1 MKNSDFF
8 NMLNNKYGINL
19 NKQQRTAA
27 VHDKGPCLLLAVP
40 GAGKTTTMLCRT
52 AYLIL
57 NSVKPDNILSITFSR
72 ASAKDM
78 EEKFKKMFEQG
89 LDASP
94 EFSTIHIF
102 AYKVVLRYYHKSK
115 IKLNIIENDKD
126 RGKLKVIK
134 DAYSNY
140 NDGEKINDDDLD
152 NIINRISF
160 VKNMMLEDDE
170 IDNYPFP
177 DENTIPCFKSIYL
190 DYEKYKRE
198 TGLIDFD
205 DMLTECHKAF
215 INDSTLLE
223 ELRNKYK
230 YIQVD
235 EGQDTSK
242 IQHEIIKILASAE
255 NNILYICDD
264 DQSIYGFR
272 AAYPEFLLKIR
283 ETYPDAKILF
293 MEENFRSS
301 KNIVAVCSSF
311 IKINKKR
318 YDKNMVTS
326 NAEGNKVKI
335 ITLDD
340 TVSQYIILTES
351 LKDLN
356 EREAAVL
363 YRNKRSSIL
372 VADYF
377 IKNNIEFTM
386 TGYDRSFFNHWI
398 VNDMLSFM
406 KFASNQKDI
415 VTFGMIYRKLQGF
428 YITNAMYDTIK
439 YNKSDNT
446 VFEKLS
452 KIKGLQEYQVEK
464 IKELRCKTRRLSGLN
479 PHEAIAFIES
489 ELNYNKQMEFN
500 KSRYGYSV
508 ENQKNILF
516 ILKMLSAEIKD
527 YKELKEKLEILEK
540 QLKEAE
546 DNKTC
551 KIVLSTIHSSKG
563 LEWDDVYMI
572 DLINGEFPA
581 NKSDTEEER
590 RLFYVGMTRAK
601 QNLTIFKCNNRFE
614 ETVVPSIFINEAEKQ
629 GANHISKSS
638 KTFKKPQNAKTTTL
652 KEKDIQDRNVPVDF
666 DFEDLFKNESSVKK
680 YIDKDAVQLGS
691 KVKLRDMEYDE
702 ILDYTIVVSS
712 EADPMKDKISNISPL
727 GSALLGKKKG
737 TEIEVSTPSGK
748 TKYEI
753 LEVD

>member
-1 MKNSDFF
+1 M
-8 NMLNNKYGINL
+8 
-19 NKQQRTAA
+19 
-27 VHDKGPCLLLAVP
+27 
-40 GAGKTTTMLCRT
+40 
-52 AYLIL
+52 
-57 NSVKPDNILSITFSR
+57 
-72 ASAKDM
+72 
-78 EEKFKKMFEQG
+78 
-89 LDASP
+89 
-94 EFSTIHIF
+94 
-102 AYKVVLRYYHKSK
+102 
-115 IKLNIIENDKD
+115 
-126 RGKLKVIK
+126 
-134 DAYSNY
+134 
-140 NDGEKINDDDLD
+140 
-152 NIINRISF
+152 
-160 VKNMMLEDDE
+160 
-170 IDNYPFP
+170 
-177 DENTIPCFKSIYL
+177 
-190 DYEKYKRE
+190 
-198 TGLIDFD
+198 
-205 DMLTECHKAF
+205 
-215 INDSTLLE
+215 
-223 ELRNKYK
+223 
-230 YIQVD
+230 
-235 EGQDTSK
+235 
-242 IQHEIIKILASAE
+242 
-255 NNILYICDD
+255 
-264 DQSIYGFR
+264 
-272 AAYPEFLLKIR
+272 
-283 ETYPDAKILF
+283 
-293 MEENFRSS
+293 
-301 KNIVAVCSSF
+301 
-311 IKINKKR
+311 
-318 YDKNMVTS
+318 
-326 NAEGNKVKI
+326 
-335 ITLDD
+335 
-340 TVSQYIILTES
+340 
-351 LKDLN
+351 
-356 EREAAVL
+356 
-363 YRNKRSSIL
+363 

-464 IKELRCKTRRLSGLN
+464 IKELRYKIRRLSGLN

-638 KTFKKPQNAKTTTL
+638 KHSKPQNAKTTTL

-666 DFEDLFKNESSVKK
+666 DFEDLFKNESSVKT

-691 KVKLRDMEYDE
+691 KVKLKRHGIDE

>member
-1 MKNSDFF
+1 MNNSDFF

-94 EFSTIHIF
+94 EFSTIHSF
-102 AYKVVLRYYHKSK
+102 AYKVVLRYYHKNK
-115 IKLNIIENDKD
+115 IKLSIIENDKD
-126 RGKLKVIK
+126 RGKLKVLK

-301 KNIVAVCSSF
+301 KNIVAVCNSF

-318 YDKNMVTS
+318 YDKNMVT
-326 NAEGNKVKI
+326 NNVEGGKVKI

-340 TVSQYIILTES
+340 SVSQYTMLTES
-351 LKDLN
+351 LKDLK
-356 EREAAVL
+356 ERDAAVL

-415 VTFGMIYRKLQGF
+415 VTFGMIFRKLQGF

-439 YNKSDNT
+439 YDKTDNT
-446 VFEKLS
+446 VFDKLS
-452 KIKGLQEYQVEK
+452 KIKGLQDYHVEK
-464 IKELRCKTRRLSGLN
+464 IKELKYKIRRLSGLN

-489 ELNYNKQMEFN
+489 ELNYNKQLEFN

-508 ENQKNILF
+508 ENQKYPF
-516 ILKMLSAEIKD
+516 TLKMLSAEIKD
-527 YKELKEKLEILEK
+527 YKELKEKLETLEK

-581 NKSDTEEER
+581 NKSDTEEETAF
-590 RLFYVGMTRAK
+590 L
-601 QNLTIFKCNNRFE
+601 CW
-614 ETVVPSIFINEAEKQ
+614 
-629 GANHISKSS
+629 H
-638 KTFKKPQNAKTTTL
+638 
-652 KEKDIQDRNVPVDF
+652 
-666 DFEDLFKNESSVKK
+666 
-680 YIDKDAVQLGS
+680 DKG
-691 KVKLRDMEYDE
+691 
-702 ILDYTIVVSS
+702 
-712 EADPMKDKISNISPL
+712 
-727 GSALLGKKKG
+727 
-737 TEIEVSTPSGK
+737 
-748 TKYEI
+748 
-753 LEVD
+753 